1 MPPSKPQSNRSVGVA
16 LVLAVAGF
24 LLTACGGS
32 SSAPSAQGGSSVPVQ
47 TSAPASPSA
56 PATTSSTP
64 ATGGGASFCTYARS
78 EKSEV
83 ATELQA
89 FTKDSPAQLEKF
101 ENQLLA
107 VASSLASSAPASVRT
122 AAVTVKASDQAFF
135 NDLKSAHFVYAN
147 LNPTAVAKLN
157 TPAFMKAIQTIV
169 TYLGSKCG

>member
-1 MPPSKPQSNRSVGVA
+1 MSPSNSRVRVA

-24 LLTACGGS
+24 LLAACGGS

-47 TSAPASPSA
+47 TSAAVTPTSP
-56 PATTSSTP
+56 PTTSSAP

-101 ENQLLA
+101 ENQLLN
-107 VASSLASSAPASVRT
+107 VATALASSAPASVKS
-122 AAVTVKASDQAFF
+122 AAKTVKATDQAFF
-135 NDLKSAHFVYAN
+135 GELQSAHFVYAN
-147 LNPTAVAKLN
+147 LNTTAVAKLN